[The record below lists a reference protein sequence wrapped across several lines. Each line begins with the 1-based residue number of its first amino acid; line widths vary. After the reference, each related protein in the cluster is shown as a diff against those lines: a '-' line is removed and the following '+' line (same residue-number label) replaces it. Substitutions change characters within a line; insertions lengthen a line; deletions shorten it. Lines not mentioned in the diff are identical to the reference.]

1 MAPRGRPP
9 RSVAPPDADLLVMI
23 ERMTAAD
30 GHPPSVR
37 AMQRA
42 VGLASPAS
50 MHRHLLR
57 LRRAGLVTWE
67 DGRPETLRVVEPLFQ
82 LPKQNVGG

>member
-9 RSVAPPDADLLVMI
+9 RSVSPPDAEMLVMI
-23 ERMTAAD
+23 EAMTAAD

-37 AMQRA
+37 ALQVE
-42 VGLASPAS
+42 VGLASPAA

-57 LRRAGLVTWE
+57 MRRAGLVTWE
-67 DGRPETLRVVEPLFQ
+67 DGRPGTLRVVEPLFQ
-82 LPKQNVGG
+82 ESKQNLSI